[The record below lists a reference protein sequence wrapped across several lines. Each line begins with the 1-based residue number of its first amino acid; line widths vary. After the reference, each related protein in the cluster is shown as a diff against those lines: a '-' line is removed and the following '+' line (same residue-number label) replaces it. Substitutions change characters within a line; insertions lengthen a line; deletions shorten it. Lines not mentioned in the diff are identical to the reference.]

1 MNTEY
6 VWWVVVLLL
15 VGGGAIAFL
24 ALGRIPDV
32 EDDPAVEPGPTA
44 DANPDVAAASPD
56 PTAETI
62 SDALAAAP
70 PAGAAA
76 ADGQGP
82 PVSTTVPGSDEP
94 TSASDTP

>member
-32 EDDPAVEPGPTA
+32 EDDPAVEP
-44 DANPDVAAASPD
+44 D
-56 PTAETI
+56 PTAEA
-62 SDALAAAP
+62 SADAAEPAP
-70 PAGAAA
+70 SSGAATPV
-76 ADGQGP
+76 GQGLL
-82 PVSTTVPGSDEP
+82 VSTTVPGSDEP